1 MDTQRIIQCIGTNEE
16 DTAHL
21 RLLLRVAR
29 THVRNSWVWGSE
41 SRADLVVVDARR
53 LIGESAMR
61 RAAQRGIDCAQI
73 IEASAPKPPGL
84 FLRKPF
90 RREAFAMLLNKVGR
104 GTGAGS
110 DIDTWSDEFVELDLG
125 NVDLSELE
133 AEHPGARGADTSLSE
148 ARDTHAAPDHLGS
161 GEASADSFA
170 LSSAEKTD
178 LNIAPDRPSESSAP
192 APAPVDPTRSP
203 TGIQAHGEDVFDP
216 AFDPDTVPDIDVDAT
231 YPLIYYLGK
240 GLLQGPARIALRGMP
255 TLVVDP
261 DEELFWAKGLLAL
274 LEPYAREPLRSG
286 DWQRLNWTELVE
298 ARKGMAARPYARLI
312 WMDTFIHSNG
322 FLARHLDPGGNY
334 RLTNRLDFS
343 LDYPRA
349 FRVGALMTTPRKL
362 HEIAR
367 VSAVG
372 LAEVFDVVNAY
383 EAIGYVEWTPR
394 ERAPRNGP

>member
-41 SRADLVVVDARR
+41 SRADLVVVDTRR

-73 IEASAPKPPGL
+73 IEANAPKPPGL

-90 RREAFAMLLNKVGR
+90 RREAFAMLLNKVGG
-104 GTGAGS
+104 GTGAGPE
-110 DIDTWSDEFVELDLG
+110 IDTWSDEFLELDLG
-125 NVDLSELE
+125 GVDLSELE
-133 AEHPGARGADTSLSE
+133 AEHPGGHGATTRPGDAADIQAVPVHARSS
-148 ARDTHAAPDHLGS
+148 
-161 GEASADSFA
+161 EASADPFGMA
-170 LSSAEKTD
+170 NAEKADAGVARERMGERDALDTV
-178 LNIAPDRPSESSAP
+178 
-192 APAPVDPTRSP
+192 PVDLPGGSIASHRP
-203 TGIQAHGEDVFDP
+203 VDDIFDP
-216 AFDPDTVPDIDVDAT
+216 ALEADSVPDIDANAT

-240 GLLQGPARIALRGMP
+240 GLLPGPARIAVPGMP

-261 DEELFWAKGLLAL
+261 EEELFWAKGLLPG
-274 LEPYAREPLRSG
+274 LEPYARAPLRFG
-286 DWQRLNWTELVE
+286 DWQRLDWTELVE
-298 ARKGMAARPYARLI
+298 ARRGMAAKPYARLI

-322 FLARHLDPGGNY
+322 FLARHLDPGGSY
-334 RLTNRLDFS
+334 RLSNRLDFS

-383 EAIGYVEWTPR
+383 EAIGYIEWTPR
-394 ERAPRNGP
+394 ERTPR